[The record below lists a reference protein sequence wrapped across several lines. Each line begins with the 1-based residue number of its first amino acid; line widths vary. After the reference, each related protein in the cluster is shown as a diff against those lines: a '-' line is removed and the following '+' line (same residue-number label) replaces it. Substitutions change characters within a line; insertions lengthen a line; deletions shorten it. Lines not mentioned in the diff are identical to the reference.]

1 MTYQHDLYI
10 DLQYQLHL
18 HLHLPAVGQLNTSG
32 LLCKQ
37 QADKKFCWGWGLQ
50 VVQVHLAAR
59 LQSWGA
65 AMAL

>member
-32 LLCKQ
+32 LLYKQ
-37 QADKKFCWGWGLQ
+37 QADKKFC
-50 VVQVHLAAR
+50 
-59 LQSWGA
+59 
-65 AMAL
+65 